1 MAVQHPVRRDV
12 TRRVNHT
19 LAFTSMADIL
29 VDAYAAPAPRSAEF
43 VAAIYDAHQREL
55 FSFALR
61 SCRDREVAEDLVH
74 ESFVRLLVEVDAG
87 REPTNT
93 RAWLYRVIANLAVS
107 RGRRATVAQ
116 RQLGELLERR
126 TESGPE
132 PLFLESERRS
142 DLEAV
147 LGELGA
153 DARTALLMAANGFNG
168 IEIAE
173 AIGRSGNATRSLMCR
188 ARLQLRERLS
198 AMEAFS

>member
-1 MAVQHPVRRDV
+1 MDHILTFVMLDDLEARTGAVVEPTAR
-12 TRRVNHT
+12 T
-19 LAFTSMADIL
+19 
-29 VDAYAAPAPRSAEF
+29 AEF

-74 ESFVRLLVEVDAG
+74 ESFVRLIVEVEAG
-87 REPTNT
+87 REPANT

-107 RGRRATVAQ
+107 RGRRAAVAQ
-116 RQLGELLERR
+116 RQLGELLDRR
-126 TESGPE
+126 TQSGPE
-132 PLFLESERRS
+132 PLFLENELRS
-142 DLEAV
+142 DLEAI

-173 AIGRSGNATRSLMCR
+173 AIGRSGNATRSMMCR
-188 ARLQLRERLS
+188 ARLQLRERLT
-198 AMEAFS
+198 AMEALA

>member
-1 MAVQHPVRRDV
+1 VDH
-12 TRRVNHT
+12 
-19 LAFTSMADIL
+19 IL
-29 VDAYAAPAPRSAEF
+29 TFVMVDDFGARAEAGVEPAARTAEF

-74 ESFVRLLVEVDAG
+74 ESFVRLIVEVEAG
-87 REPTNT
+87 REPSNA

-107 RGRRATVAQ
+107 RGRRAAVAQ
-116 RQLGELLERR
+116 KQLGELVNRG
-126 TESGPE
+126 TQPGPE
-132 PLFLESERRS
+132 PLILENELRS

-147 LGELGA
+147 LAELGT

-173 AIGRSGNATRSLMCR
+173 AIGRSGNATRSMMCR
-188 ARLQLRERLS
+188 ARLQLRERLT
-198 AMEAFS
+198 AMEALA

>member
-1 MAVQHPVRRDV
+1 VEHIP
-12 TRRVNHT
+12 
-19 LAFTSMADIL
+19 AFVMVDEFGARADAG
-29 VDAYAAPAPRSAEF
+29 VDPAPRTAEF

-74 ESFVRLLVEVDAG
+74 ESFVRLIVEVDAG
-87 REPTNT
+87 REPANT

-107 RGRRATVAQ
+107 RSRRATVAQ
-116 RQLGELLERR
+116 RQLGDLLERG
-126 TESGPE
+126 TQPGPE
-132 PLFLESERRS
+132 PVLLENELRS

-147 LGELGA
+147 LAELGI

-173 AIGRSGNATRSLMCR
+173 AIGRSGTATRSMMCR
-188 ARLQLRERLS
+188 ARLQLRERLTTL
-198 AMEAFS
+198 EARA